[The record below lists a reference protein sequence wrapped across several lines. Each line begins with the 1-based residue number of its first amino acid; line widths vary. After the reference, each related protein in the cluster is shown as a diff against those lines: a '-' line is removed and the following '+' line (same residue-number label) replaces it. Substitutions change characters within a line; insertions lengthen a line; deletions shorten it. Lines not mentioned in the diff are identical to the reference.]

1 MLFTGAPA
9 PTSTVAIVE
18 RPPSDHLDTDTSSVE
33 SSDLVS
39 PRNRVELEIVHL
51 SGGENG
57 KNSEATLRKV
67 SLFADQKAND
77 DNELE
82 PLGGKHRK
90 KRKGSG
96 EDTSITGTARVIGPR
111 LLTAVLQANGY
122 CRLFETDATSL
133 EKSASTWRQ
142 MKGEIGAQQQGSWG
156 ITRLRAGDEGDI
168 AAAAAGKAHA
178 TANAGKRD
186 KDGWS
191 IPKNWLRQTKA
202 W

>member
-1 MLFTGAPA
+1 M
-9 PTSTVAIVE
+9 
-18 RPPSDHLDTDTSSVE
+18 
-33 SSDLVS
+33 
-39 PRNRVELEIVHL
+39 HL

-122 CRLFETDATSL
+122 CHLFETTRQV
-133 EKSASTWRQ
+133 WRRV
-142 MKGEIGAQQQGSWG
+142 
-156 ITRLRAGDEGDI
+156 RLPGV
-168 AAAAAGKAHA
+168 K
-178 TANAGKRD
+178 
-186 KDGWS
+186 
-191 IPKNWLRQTKA
+191 
-202 W
+202 